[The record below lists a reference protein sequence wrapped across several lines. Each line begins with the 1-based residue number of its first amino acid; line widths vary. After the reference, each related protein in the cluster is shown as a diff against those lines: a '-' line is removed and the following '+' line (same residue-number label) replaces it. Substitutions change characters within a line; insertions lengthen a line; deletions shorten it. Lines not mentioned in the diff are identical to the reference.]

1 MDKSDSPPPTASYD
15 HLPLDVWLTC
25 HQEISG
31 EAGDFDPVVVGS
43 GHAHGLGDAD
53 GRVDAHADA
62 DCVDADGAGDGGDI
76 KGGNWWDPCTFD
88 YHHGHLGESH
98 FFMWNNIDFVPHLSM
113 NQFRSFLPNNFV
125 WFYITLKKKYASI
138 KI

>member
-15 HLPLDVWLTC
+15 HLPLDVWPAC
-25 HQEISG
+25 HQEIPG

-53 GRVDAHADA
+53 GRVYAHADA
-62 DCVDADGAGDGGDI
+62 DCVDAAGAGDGCDI

-98 FFMWNNIDFVPHLSM
+98 FSSGIILHLFHIYPWTNS
-113 NQFRSFLPNNFV
+113 NL
-125 WFYITLKKKYASI
+125 FYQITLFGFTSL
-138 KI
+138 